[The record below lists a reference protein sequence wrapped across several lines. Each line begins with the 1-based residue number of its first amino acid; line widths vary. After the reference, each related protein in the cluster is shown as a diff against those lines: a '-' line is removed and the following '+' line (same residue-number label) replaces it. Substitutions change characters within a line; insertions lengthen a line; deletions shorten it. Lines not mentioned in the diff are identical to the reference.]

1 MIARQVT
8 KKNGK
13 SKLAHPPLTVETH
26 RDEVGVTLYCPELN
40 LHTCGK
46 TEQIAR
52 SKFIDILV
60 EYWEFLQGQDF
71 QKESPY
77 KEHLKLLTE
86 QVLPALANAS
96 LSSTHRSPSLVE
108 VLVEALHHRERK
120 PSWDADIFGS
130 LVKSSGR

>member
-1 MIARQVT
+1 MTRQVA

-13 SKLAHPPLTVETH
+13 SKLAHPPLTVKIH
-26 RDEVGVTLYCPELN
+26 RDNVGVTLYCPELN

-46 TEQIAR
+46 TEQVAR
-52 SKFIDILV
+52 SKFIDALV
-60 EYWEFLQGQDF
+60 EYWEFLQEQGF
-71 QKESPY
+71 KNESPY

-86 QVLPALANAS
+86 QVLPTLATVS
-96 LSSTHRSPSLVE
+96 LSSAHRSPSLVE
-108 VLVEALHHRERK
+108 VLVEALRHRERK